1 MRLRSALVAT
11 TGAAVAVTVAVM
23 PTGGSAQS
31 SAGRTLA
38 LFENT
43 AHESDAFV
51 DNAPRSP
58 AKDPGNRRF
67 RLSSGDELTA
77 RTPILD
83 HRAGNRVGTLYVEA
97 TVATGTKF
105 QNAVLQAQT
114 VLALGDGTI
123 VLAGLAGRSQSP
135 FAVLGGTG
143 AYEGARG
150 SATEK
155 ETNGGA
161 ELTVRLLP

>member
-1 MRLRSALVAT
+1 MRLRSALIAT
-11 TGAAVAVTVAVM
+11 TGTAAAVAVAVM
-23 PTGGSAQS
+23 PTGGSAQT

-58 AKDPGNRRF
+58 AKDPGSRRF
-67 RLSSGDELTA
+67 RLSAGDELTV

-83 HRAGNRVGTLYVEA
+83 RRGGKRVGTLYAHA
-97 TVATGTKF
+97 TVATGTRF

-114 VLALGDGTI
+114 VLALADGTI
-123 VLAGLAGRSQSP
+123 VLAGLAGRSHSP

-155 ETNGGA
+155 DTSGGA
-161 ELTVRLLP
+161 ELTLRLIP